1 MSTKQESVISK
12 GARLVRNLGLLI
24 VLLSSVT
31 SFPAAP
37 TERFEMDEVYGAIA
51 YSPSTGR
58 FGSSWN
64 SRSPEGAERQAMSM
78 CNRSDCRV
86 LMPLANNCGALA
98 VARNGGYI
106 WATGATLYDAKLR
119 TSNRCTQK
127 YGGCKLICSVCS
139 RGNEP

>member
-1 MSTKQESVISK
+1 MNTKQEKLVLNGS
-12 GARLVRNLGLLI
+12 RLGKFLGIVI
-24 VLLSSVT
+24 VLMSSVL
-31 SFPAAP
+31 SFHPAGA
-37 TERFEMDEVYGAIA
+37 EGSELDDAYGAIA
-51 YSPSTGR
+51 YSPSTGK

-64 SRSPEGAERQAMSM
+64 NRSPEAAERQAMSM

-86 LMPLANNCGALA
+86 LTPLANNCGALA